1 MLSSITPLGER
12 GRGRRWGATV
22 AAFTLGSVAG
32 GAALGGLLALA
43 GLLLATVAR
52 PPAPVVLGA
61 AALAAAAG
69 FVADLGPG
77 GPGGPA
83 GPGGR
88 FALPTVRRQVNEDW
102 LDTYRGWVV
111 GVGFGAQL
119 GAGLAT
125 IVTSAAV
132 HLVFVLALLAG
143 SVQTPAGPWAGL
155 ALGALFGL
163 ARALP
168 LLAAGAATGPA
179 GLSALHRRLERLAPT
194 AHRLTIALLAL
205 AALALGAAA
214 VAGT

>member
-77 GPGGPA
+77 GPGGS
-83 GPGGR
+83 GGRGR

-143 SVQTPAGPWAGL
+143 SVQTPAAPWAGL

-168 LLAAGAATGPA
+168 LLAAGTATGPA
-179 GLSALHRRLERLAPT
+179 GLAALHRRLGRLAPT

>member
-32 GAALGGLLALA
+32 GAALGGLFALA

-52 PPAPVVLGA
+52 PPAPVVLGV

-69 FVADLGPG
+69 FVTDLRTV
-77 GPGGPA
+77 

-88 FALPTVRRQVNEDW
+88 GRFARPTVRRQVNEDW

-143 SVQTPAGPWAGL
+143 SVQTPAAPWAGL

-168 LLAAGAATGPA
+168 LLAAGTATGPA
-179 GLSALHRRLERLAPT
+179 GLAALHRRLERLAPT

>member
-22 AAFTLGSVAG
+22 AALTLGSVAG
-32 GAALGGLLALA
+32 GAALGVLFALA

-77 GPGGPA
+77 GPGGRD
-83 GPGGR
+83 R

-111 GVGFGAQL
+111 GVGFGARL

-125 IVTSAAV
+125 IVTTAAV

-143 SVQTPAGPWAGL
+143 SVQTPARPWAGL

-179 GLSALHRRLERLAPT
+179 GLAALHRRLERLAPT
-194 AHRLTIALLAL
+194 AHRMTIGLLAL